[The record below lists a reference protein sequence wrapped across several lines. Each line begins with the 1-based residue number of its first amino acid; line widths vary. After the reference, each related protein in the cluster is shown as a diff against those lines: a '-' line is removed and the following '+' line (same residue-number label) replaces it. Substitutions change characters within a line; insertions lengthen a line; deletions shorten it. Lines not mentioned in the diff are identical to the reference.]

1 MPRILL
7 CSAYL
12 APLIL
17 ESLGQKVEVPEHHKA
32 YPPLPVPFKITQER
46 LEKCRELSF
55 EQKMSALEIEENS
68 AELGK

>member
-7 CSAYL
+7 SAAYL

-17 ESLGQKVEVPEHHKA
+17 GSLGGTVEVPEHHKA
-32 YPPLPVPFKITQER
+32 YPPLPEPFKITQER
-46 LEKCRELSF
+46 LEKCRELAVTG
-55 EQKMSALEIEENS
+55 EMSKVEIEEKS

>member
-7 CSAYL
+7 SSAYL

-17 ESLGQKVEVPEHHKA
+17 GALGRKVEVPEHHKA
-32 YPPLPVPFKITQER
+32 YPPLPEPYKITEER
-46 LEKCRELSF
+46 LERCRGLSEDWMKSAAEL
-55 EQKMSALEIEENS
+55 EEKS